1 MAQAVIAAARQY
13 FQAAQSADSE
23 EMALAQLC
31 LAALPKHTAAQH
43 ELASIRALQELQY
56 FGVHL
61 TPAEYQQ
68 ASVEE
73 AMASVALQHLQRC
86 RVHLLHAEYQQVACC

>member
-23 EMALAQLC
+23 EIALAQLC

-68 ASVEE
+68 ASV
-73 AMASVALQHLQRC
+73 
-86 RVHLLHAEYQQVACC
+86 

>member
-1 MAQAVIAAARQY
+1 
-13 FQAAQSADSE
+13 
-23 EMALAQLC
+23 MALAQLC
-31 LAALPKHTAAQH
+31 LAALPKHAAVQH

-68 ASVEE
+68 ASV
-73 AMASVALQHLQRC
+73 
-86 RVHLLHAEYQQVACC
+86 